1 LNGRVKQLLTVK
13 RRNQLNGM
21 LSIEEFQAVV
31 KHERARSERDGSE
44 FSIVVFEIAQFLKNN
59 RALSQI
65 TESLKER
72 VRTIDEI
79 GWFDEGCICALLPST
94 DHAGAWRFAIDYE
107 DKLVLEQ
114 PLPPFSVYTYPTQWY
129 ESDNGENKKSI
140 KSFAEDRLNSILVDF
155 VPGWKRTLDI
165 VGSIVLLVILFPIF
179 LITALYIKIVSPGP
193 VFFSQKRVGYK
204 GRIFTFFKFRTMK
217 IDNSVS
223 SHKKHL
229 KELIN
234 SDRPMEKLD
243 NRKDPRIIFG
253 GKVIRKACIDELPQL
268 INVLRGEMSL
278 VGPRPCIPYE
288 AEEYLRW
295 HTNRFNILPGCTG
308 LWQVSG
314 KNRLS
319 FKQMIRLDISYAN
332 NMSFWNDIKIL
343 LRTAPAVIGY
353 MLEAAFRKLKLSKKH
368 GPPKL
373 VNEPLKI
380 CQVLEIFA
388 EKND

>member
-1 LNGRVKQLLTVK
+1 MK
-13 RRNQLNGM
+13 
-21 LSIEEFQAVV
+21 
-31 KHERARSERDGSE
+31 D
-44 FSIVVFEIAQFLKNN
+44 
-59 RALSQI
+59 
-65 TESLKER
+65 R

-79 GWFDEGCICALLPST
+79 GWFDEGCICALLPCT
-94 DHAGAWRFAIDYE
+94 DHAGAWKFAVDYE

-129 ESDNGENKKSI
+129 ESN
-140 KSFAEDRLNSILVDF
+140 KSFTEDRLSSIFAHF
-155 VPGWKRTLDI
+155 VPGWKRALDI
-165 VGSIVLLVILFPIF
+165 AGSIVLLLLLSPIF

-193 VFFSQKRVGYK
+193 VFFSQKRVGYM
-204 GRIFTFFKFRTMK
+204 GSIFTFFKFRTMK
-217 IDNSVS
+217 IGNSVS
-223 SHKKHL
+223 SHKEHL

-243 NRKDPRIIFG
+243 NKEDPRIIFG

-314 KNRLS
+314 KNRLT

-353 MLEAAFRKLKLSKKH
+353 MLEAAFRKLKRSKEY
-368 GPPKL
+368 GPVKS

-388 EKND
+388 ERE